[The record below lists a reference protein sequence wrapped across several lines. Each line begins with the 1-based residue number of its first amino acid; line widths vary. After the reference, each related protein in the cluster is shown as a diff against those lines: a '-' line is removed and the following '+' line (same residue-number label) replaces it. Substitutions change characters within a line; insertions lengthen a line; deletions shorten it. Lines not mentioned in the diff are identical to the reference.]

1 MNVKQIF
8 EAQDVE
14 ASAVHAAA
22 CVSTVTALVEMTGA
36 CFAGLPL
43 EAEPSGFRVQQNRSA
58 P

>member
-14 ASAVHAAA
+14 ASTVHAVA
-22 CVSTVTALVEMTGA
+22 CVSTVTALVEMTRA
-36 CFAGLPL
+36 RFAQLAL
-43 EAEPSGFRVQQNRSA
+43 EAEPSGFQVQQSRSA